1 MKGKCRRPQANV
13 EVDNHVLKGVDE
25 LSDDVEAWL
34 IDVLVDF
41 DNFCSDGQHDLPA
54 SIIILLLVLKRSHSC
69 YPHPLRLPGRHLHG
83 ATTNTKPFTSLRQ
96 RLPFNTHMRSL

>member
-1 MKGKCRRPQANV
+1 MKEKCEHPQANV

-41 DNFCSDGQHDLPA
+41 DNFCSDGQHDLPV
-54 SIIILLLVLKRSHSC
+54 SMIFLLLVLKHSHSC
-69 YPHPLRLPGRHLHG
+69 YLHLLRLPLHG
-83 ATTNTKPFTSLRQ
+83 ATANTEPFTTTLR
-96 RLPFNTHMRSL
+96 T